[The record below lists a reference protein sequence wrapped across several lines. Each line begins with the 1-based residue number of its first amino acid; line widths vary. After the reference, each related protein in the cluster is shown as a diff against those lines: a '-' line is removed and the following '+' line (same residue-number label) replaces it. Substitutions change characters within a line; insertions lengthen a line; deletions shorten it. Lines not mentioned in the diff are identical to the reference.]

1 MGSLLLIGALIIS
14 VLSLQGQALELPAAT
29 DEGSVARGSKIKFTL
44 NVPSQYKYGKGKAD
58 DGTTL
63 YYFDIL
69 EEQDINKKDFT
80 MEFTLSGYQM
90 GGQENIEVEQAFFD
104 NPAGVKDH
112 IVVYDDATLTNKQ
125 SNSFELTAGFQPD
138 NQNAEPWVKLTF
150 PSGTLEGSKDYYVV
164 FEPKMYATDSA
175 YPLKYYLVY
184 HFRSAP
190 MSAEGYSWQGDTVKL
205 LWTEPSA
212 DYVTTETP
220 SAQTDASGAKYFYNE
235 CGKIFCPGKDQTF
248 SFDIKGSGA
257 NNIYG
262 SGSTGN
268 NAGTEP
274 PANHIFIYSDKS
286 LSDKSLVASAANGKI
301 TDVQVGDPKTSD
313 GMKNVAFTVPKNT
326 LEDGKD
332 YYLVTDENLET
343 NKQNGTPRVIGA
355 KTITKITAKH
365 DDVRLIPSA
374 DPTCTESG
382 WEGQMKCETCGTIT
396 EEGRE
401 LPPRGHFAS
410 IPDSL
415 HGYIA
420 ASCTEKGWMPE
431 LKCDRCGILM
441 SEAHEIDPLGHVPNV
456 IEGKKAT
463 CTETGLTEGQVCAR
477 CKEVIVPQETIPL
490 HGDTLVAIGE
500 AKEATCTEKGI
511 TAGKKCSV
519 CGEVLEEQKEIP
531 ALGHD
536 EKVSKEAKAATC
548 TEDGWT
554 EETKCSRC
562 NAVIKESKAVKAK
575 GHTEEVVKGK
585 DATCTE
591 KGLTDGKKCSV
602 CGEVLEAQKD
612 IPALGHD
619 FKDGKCTRCDA
630 ADPDYK
636 PTPVEPVTKFTGL
649 ADSADKN
656 GDWWYYTDGEI
667 DKAHT
672 GVDHNKYGW
681 WRVENGKV
689 NFKAQGIYQN
699 QYGWWKTTDGEV
711 TFKENSI
718 YQNEYGWW
726 KCKDSKVYFN
736 AQSIYQN
743 KYGWWKTTDGK
754 VTFKENGLFKNQY
767 GTWKVENSKVNFN
780 YNGTYQGKTIK
791 NGKVQ

>member
-80 MEFTLSGYQM
+80 MEFTLSGHQM

-274 PANHIFIYSDKS
+274 PANHIFIYSDNS

-519 CGEVLEEQKEIP
+519 CGEVLE
-531 ALGHD
+531 
-536 EKVSKEAKAATC
+536 
-548 TEDGWT
+548 
-554 EETKCSRC
+554 
-562 NAVIKESKAVKAK
+562 
-575 GHTEEVVKGK
+575 
-585 DATCTE
+585 
-591 KGLTDGKKCSV
+591 
-602 CGEVLEAQKD
+602 AQKD

-630 ADPDYK
+630 TDPDYK
-636 PTPVEPVTKFTGL
+636 PTPVEPDTKFTGL
-649 ADSADKN
+649 ANEADKD
-656 GDWWYYTDGEI
+656 GVWWYYTDGKI
-667 DKAHT
+667 DKTHT
-672 GVDHNKYGW
+672 GVDQNKNGW

-689 NFKAQGIYQN
+689 NFKAQ
-699 QYGWWKTTDGEV
+699 
-711 TFKENSI
+711 SI
-718 YQNEYGWW
+718 YQNA
-726 KCKDSKVYFN
+726 N
-736 AQSIYQN
+736 
-743 KYGWWKTTDGK
+743 GWWKTTDGK
-754 VTFKENGLFKNQY
+754 VTFKEQEIYQNANGWWKTTDSKVTFKEFGVFKNKNGWWRVVDSKVDFSFTGIQSNQY
-767 GTWKVENSKVNFN
+767 GTWYLKDGKVDFKKNGKVKIDGET
-780 YNGTYQGKTIK
+780 YNIK
-791 NGKVQ
+791 NGKVVA

>member
-80 MEFTLSGYQM
+80 MEFTLSGHQM

-274 PANHIFIYSDKS
+274 PANHIFIYSDNS

-519 CGEVLEEQKEIP
+519 CGEVLE
-531 ALGHD
+531 
-536 EKVSKEAKAATC
+536 
-548 TEDGWT
+548 
-554 EETKCSRC
+554 
-562 NAVIKESKAVKAK
+562 
-575 GHTEEVVKGK
+575 
-585 DATCTE
+585 
-591 KGLTDGKKCSV
+591 
-602 CGEVLEAQKD
+602 AQKD

-630 ADPDYK
+630 TDPDYK
-636 PTPVEPVTKFTGL
+636 PTPVEPDTKFTGL
-649 ADSADKN
+649 ANEADKD
-656 GDWWYYTDGEI
+656 GVWWYYTDGKI
-667 DKAHT
+667 DKTHT
-672 GVDHNKYGW
+672 GVDQNKYGW

-718 YQNEYGWW
+718 YQNGFGWW
-726 KCKDSKVYFN
+726 KCKDSKVDFN

>member
-1 MGSLLLIGALIIS
+1 MNTKQTTTSKVNTRLLAILTALCLILVSTLLVS

-80 MEFTLSGYQM
+80 MEFTLSGHQM

-274 PANHIFIYSDKS
+274 PANHIFIYSDNS

-519 CGEVLEEQKEIP
+519 CGEVLE
-531 ALGHD
+531 
-536 EKVSKEAKAATC
+536 
-548 TEDGWT
+548 
-554 EETKCSRC
+554 
-562 NAVIKESKAVKAK
+562 
-575 GHTEEVVKGK
+575 
-585 DATCTE
+585 
-591 KGLTDGKKCSV
+591 
-602 CGEVLEAQKD
+602 AQKD

-630 ADPDYK
+630 TDPDYK
-636 PTPVEPVTKFTGL
+636 PTPVEPDTKFTGL
-649 ADSADKN
+649 ANEADKD
-656 GDWWYYTDGEI
+656 GVWWYYTDGKI
-667 DKAHT
+667 DKTHT
-672 GVDHNKYGW
+672 GVDQNKYGW

-718 YQNEYGWW
+718 YQNGFGWW
-726 KCKDSKVYFN
+726 KCKDSKVDFN